1 MILSIRLTFKTFGM
15 TKFALLLS
23 NSLKENRENQ
33 INFFLIP
40 HTPVSLSK
48 PGARVTNKATRP
60 QTVGLET
67 SLKQRGAGYRGL
79 VSSLLSNANPRSHA
93 TPFGATNIII

>member
-33 INFFLIP
+33 INFFFIP
-40 HTPVSLSK
+40 HTPFPCQNLVPALQTRRLDRRQLGWRLASSSEEQ
-48 PGARVTNKATRP
+48 ATE
-60 QTVGLET
+60 VW
-67 SLKQRGAGYRGL
+67 
-79 VSSLLSNANPRSHA
+79 
-93 TPFGATNIII
+93 